1 MFDYKL
7 KLSKRRKTVA
17 IRVTPEQVVVLAP
30 ENVCHV
36 SMRQWL
42 ATKQSWVKQQQL
54 KLLDA
59 PSLQNPMRSRTLLI
73 FGVHYQ
79 IVYDAA
85 STSSLCH
92 QKKMILL
99 PQSLADNEKKLR
111 ATLIQLLVNELVK
124 YLDEHLIQYAKAMKC
139 SISSVKVREY
149 KSRWGSCSS
158 KKALT
163 FNCLLLGAPKH
174 MINYVIVHE
183 LAHCHVLAHNAH
195 FWAIVEKHFQAH
207 KQARRWFKENGK
219 SLMIE

>member
-99 PQSLADNEKKLR
+99 PQSLADYEKKLR
-111 ATLIQLLVNELVK
+111 ATLIQL
-124 YLDEHLIQYAKAMKC
+124 
-139 SISSVKVREY
+139 
-149 KSRWGSCSS
+149 
-158 KKALT
+158 
-163 FNCLLLGAPKH
+163 
-174 MINYVIVHE
+174 
-183 LAHCHVLAHNAH
+183 
-195 FWAIVEKHFQAH
+195 
-207 KQARRWFKENGK
+207 
-219 SLMIE
+219 